1 MTDKQPEALRL
12 AELLDKRISMWDCE
26 AAAELRRLHEVNA
39 ELVEALRDITVWY
52 SARDSENEILP
63 AINQNPEIYRAMQA
77 LDKAQGDNN
86 ANG

>member
-39 ELVEALRDITVWY
+39 ELVEALQWIAAMT
-52 SARDSENEILP
+52 ALP
-63 AINQNPEIYRAMQA
+63 TQYQTLAKIVLA
-77 LDKAQGDNN
+77 KAQGNN
-86 ANG
+86 K

>member
-26 AAAELRRLHEVNA
+26 AAAELRRLHEANA
-39 ELVEALRDITVWY
+39 ELVEALKVARNWLVNDEGQIGWSIDRI
-52 SARDSENEILP
+52 SA
-63 AINQNPEIYRAMQA
+63 A
-77 LDKAQGDNN
+77 LAKAQGDNN